1 MKHVD
6 ITIKDIVKSMNNE
19 TKHNLA
25 NQCILNKIE
34 PEEIIQP
41 FCNIANETIN
51 FAIDLCNKY
60 FESPAG
66 KEYLEMRKKIDYLGR

>member
-6 ITIKDIVKSMNNE
+6 ITVKDIVKSMDNE

-34 PEEIIQP
+34 PKEIIQP
-41 FCNIANETIN
+41 ICNIANGTIN
-51 FAIDLCNKY
+51 FAIDLCNAF
-60 FESPAG
+60 FETPAG
-66 KEYLEMRKKIDYLGR
+66 KEYLDMRKKIDYLGR

>member
-25 NQCILNKIE
+25 NQCILNKVE

-41 FCNIANETIN
+41 ICDIANETIN
-51 FAIDLCNKY
+51 FAIDLCNAY
-60 FESPAG
+60 FESPVG
-66 KEYLEMRKKIDYLGR
+66 KEYLDMRNKIDYLGR

>member
-1 MKHVD
+1 MKHID
-6 ITIKDIVKSMNNE
+6 ITVQDIVKSMDNE

-41 FCNIANETIN
+41 ICNIANATIN
-51 FAIDLCNKY
+51 FAIDLCNAY
-60 FESPAG
+60 FETPAG
-66 KEYLEMRKKIDYLGR
+66 KEYLDMRKKIDYLGR